1 MPIASVLL
9 TDTLD
14 QWRIKTNQMI
24 SVVNTLTGSGDIL
37 SVNSPSAGQI
47 LVCDGNVFRNVTP
60 YGDMTIDQNGHTVV
74 SGISGGTIPTRGR
87 IRFSG
92 SMASLY

>member
-24 SVVNTLTGSGDIL
+24 SVVNTLSGSGTIL
-37 SVNSPSAGQI
+37 AVSSPSAGQI
-47 LVCDGNVFRNVTP
+47 LVCDGTVFRNVTMT
-60 YGDMTIDQNGHTVV
+60 GDVTVSS
-74 SGISGGTIPTRGR
+74 SGVATVTGGAFALTKGR
-87 IRFSG
+87 VRFAG
-92 SMASLY
+92 SIKGLY